1 MMYIMYST
9 NLVCELVLKVQLLVV
24 GTPCRR
30 LSCGIKFTAWPGRV
44 HDWQSLNIV
53 TVSRTYNA
61 QRQARVCTLRS
72 STERKQQKRK
82 KRLGVRRLYYHVYS
96 VNECK

>member
-9 NLVCELVLKVQLLVV
+9 NLVCELVLKVQPLVV
-24 GTPCRR
+24 GTPSRR
-30 LSCGIKFTAWPGRV
+30 LSCAIKFTAWTGRV

-61 QRQARVCTLRS
+61 RRQARVCTLRS
-72 STERKQQKRK
+72 SPERKQQKK
-82 KRLGVRRLYYHVYS
+82 KRLCVRRLYYHVYS
-96 VNECK
+96 VNECE